1 MLLSLS
7 LQYEYPGDVDDEGNP
22 TTRPGKLSDYF
33 PNPYPNE
40 QAAKFANN
48 GKYFSNCKTSFSLSP
63 SGALPP
69 DLSFIV
75 LGRHGEEDYIFSLL
89 TGYYDPPAGIEIR
102 EGQAYNPYFPGGTIS
117 MPQQLFDGGIEY
129 EDGNSIIYTIFNYC
143 CLSSL
148 VFFFFLFFL
157 SILLGTPA
165 TVSQMA
171 KDVTT
176 FLRWTSG
183 KTYTGA

>member
-1 MLLSLS
+1 MLMMKVIPLCVLVNLVIISLILIQMSRQQNLPTMVNILVTAKPHS
-7 LQYEYPGDVDDEGNP
+7 L
-22 TTRPGKLSDYF
+22 
-33 PNPYPNE
+33 
-40 QAAKFANN
+40 
-48 GKYFSNCKTSFSLSP
+48 SLSP

-89 TGYYDPPAGIEIR
+89 TGYCDPPAGIEIR

-129 EDGNSIIYTIFNYC
+129 EDGNSIIYTIFNYY

-148 VFFFFLFFL
+148 VFSFFLFFL
-157 SILLGTPA
+157 SILLDTPA